1 MDLAGNCICGVD
13 YRGQGTYT
21 AEGIQAIADALR
33 VNASLTSLDLSSNNL
48 GGETDYIKASKVQGK
63 SFNIGDEVIY
73 EGRKMIVSKGKDRD
87 GDIKMKPV
95 DWVQGINA
103 IADALR
109 VNASLTKISLA
120 KNQLGEEGTRSIC
133 EALKAKKTLL
143 EDRKSVV

>member
-1 MDLAGNCICGVD
+1 MDLAENRLCGLD
-13 YRGQGTYT
+13 ILANGTYT
-21 AEGIQAIADALR
+21 AEGIKAIAAALR
-33 VNASLTSLDLSSNNL
+33 VNASLTSLDLASNNL
-48 GGETDYIKASKVQGK
+48 GGETGYVKASKVQGK

-109 VNASLTKISLA
+109 VNASLT
-120 KNQLGEEGTRSIC
+120 EVC
-133 EALKAKKTLL
+133 
-143 EDRKSVV
+143 